1 MRPIDVE
8 RVSVGECVDRY
19 VEMVRAKTVTGAL
32 SSGTAEVY
40 ARDAATFAELAGADR
55 VLDDLTGEDVDAV
68 LLRFA
73 RKPDGRRSRGGVGAG
88 GSGAGGG
95 VQSAASQ
102 ARFRRSVSAL
112 FRYAVVAGWVQ
123 LNPME
128 AVTVRPRHRGGLR
141 AERRAL
147 TVEQAEGLLGAARG
161 LVDSGGAGRRVD
173 QRTEL
178 RDGLIVLLLA
188 AVGPRVS
195 ELTRANVEDFFVNG
209 GTRYWRVFGKGGRTR
224 DVPLPGPVVEV
235 LDAYLAEGRGLLD
248 RGREPKALLLSW
260 RGRRLARGDVQGV
273 IDRVLA
279 RVEPGRRRS
288 VTPHGLRHTTATHLL
303 AAATDMD
310 AVRRVLGHADLATL
324 GRYRDE
330 LPGELEAAM
339 RVHPLLGSVVRGGS
353 VAGVSDPAEVGGL
366 GEAGVP
372 DAVGGEG
379 DGGGGER
386 DDEGASEVVAGVP
399 SPGGEGGG
407 DGDAHEG
414 GAAFE

>member
-1 MRPIDVE
+1 M
-8 RVSVGECVDRY
+8 GESVDRY
-19 VEMVRAKTVTGAL
+19 VEMVRAKTATGAL
-32 SSGTAEVY
+32 APGTAEVY
-40 ARDAATFAELAGADR
+40 ARDAVTFAVLAGAER
-55 VLDDLTGEDVDAV
+55 VLDDLSGEDVDAV

-73 RKPDGRRSRGGVGAG
+73 RKPDGRRS
-88 GSGAGGG
+88 GSGAVGSGSGGA

-112 FRYAVVAGWVQ
+112 FQYAVVAGWVQ
-123 LNPME
+123 LNPMQ

-161 LVDSGGAGRRVD
+161 LADAGGGAGSGRRSD

-235 LDAYLAEGRGLLD
+235 LDVYLAEGRGVLD

-339 RVHPLLGSVVRGGS
+339 RVHPLLGSVVS
-353 VAGVSDPAEVGGL
+353 EPAEFGGL
-366 GEAGVP
+366 GEAALP
-372 DAVGGEG
+372 DSVGGEG
-379 DGGGGER
+379 DGGGGEG